1 VSEEATPFLDLA
13 LHLMRRFIPK
23 ADQSTLMMAAIWLM
37 GQCAVFI
44 RHREQLANPPASLDL
59 NEVAVERLT
68 KLVSSWVL
76 TGLERAS
83 Q

>member
-1 VSEEATPFLDLA
+1 
-13 LHLMRRFIPK
+13 MRHFMPK

-37 GQCAVFI
+37 GQCSLFI
-44 RHREQLANPPASLDL
+44 RHREQLANPPVSLDL
-59 NEVAVERLT
+59 NEAAVERLA

-76 TGLERAS
+76 TGLERAPY

>member
-1 VSEEATPFLDLA
+1 
-13 LHLMRRFIPK
+13 
-23 ADQSTLMMAAIWLM
+23 M